1 MKKRRISEDKYII
14 EYQNRYFI
22 VNGYTYELLNAYFK
36 NSSVKEIAKELNK
49 NTFLINKELKKL
61 KKEIDNIEYYD
72 DNISLDFPLKAQ
84 WKITNRCNL
93 KCKHC
98 YLGKLDSFELKEKEL
113 LIIRDKIINSN
124 IFEVTITG
132 GEALVVKSLPE
143 IVASLIKND
152 IKVNIFT
159 NAILLKSFVD
169 KLESLLGY
177 RPIDKLDFFISVDG
191 MKKTHDYIR
200 GKGNFDKT
208 IKNVELAVKRGYRVT
223 TNAVLSKQNVEEI
236 PKLYKYLYNL
246 GVYKIQISNLIDS
259 GNATSDMKLSKE
271 EKDKFN
277 EELIKVV
284 SKLDEGNKL
293 LYAEMPDEQD
303 TSEVYMLSKDGKQY
317 LQQENWKCSA
327 GIGKCTIDYNGEV
340 YCCPFIKE
348 YSLGNLLNK
357 SFEEI
362 WNNKNRFKFLKLIA
376 KENNNSR
383 VCLAVKKR
391 MNRDT

>member
-1 MKKRRISEDKYII
+1 MKKRLIGDDKYIV
-14 EYQNRYFI
+14 EYENRYFV
-22 VNGYTYELLNAYFK
+22 VNEFTYNLLNSYFNN
-36 NSSVKEIAKELNK
+36 NSVAEIAKELNTSK
-49 NTFLINKELKKL
+49 FFVNRNLNKL
-61 KKEIDNIEYYD
+61 KKEIDSIEYYD

-98 YLGKLDSFELKEKEL
+98 YLGKLDFSELKEKEL
-113 LIIRDKIINSN
+113 LTIKDKIINSN
-124 IFEVTITG
+124 VFEVTITG

-143 IVASLIKND
+143 IVASLIEND

-159 NAILLKSFVD
+159 NAVLLNDFNE
-169 KLESLLGY
+169 KLEKRLGY
-177 RPIDKLDFFISVDG
+177 APIDKLDFFISVDG
-191 MKKTHDYIR
+191 LKESHDFIR

-208 IKNVELAVKRGYRVT
+208 IKNIKSIIKKGYRVT
-223 TNAVLSKQNVEEI
+223 TNAVLSKMNVKEI
-236 PKLYKYLYNL
+236 PKLYKYLYDL

-259 GNATSDMKLSKE
+259 GNASSDMKLTKAEKE
-271 EKDKFN
+271 KFN
-277 EELIKVV
+277 KGLVKVV
-284 SKLDEGNKL
+284 SELDDGNKR

-303 TSEVYMLSKDGKQY
+303 TSEVYMLSKDGQKY

-348 YSLGNLLNK
+348 YSLGNLLDK
-357 SFEEI
+357 SFDEV
-362 WNNKNRFKFLKLIA
+362 WNNKKRFQFLKLIA

-383 VCLAVKKR
+383 VCLAVKRR
-391 MNRDT
+391 MNRDS